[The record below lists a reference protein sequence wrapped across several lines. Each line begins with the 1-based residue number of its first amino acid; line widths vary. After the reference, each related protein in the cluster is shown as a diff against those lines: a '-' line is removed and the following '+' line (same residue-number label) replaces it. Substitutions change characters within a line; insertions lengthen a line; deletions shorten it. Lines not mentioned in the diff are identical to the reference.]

1 VSEIYRPYLKKGAK
15 TMINLFQTNPDDVQ
29 YIIDTLGQDVLVNN
43 HSVRAVITN
52 TPINQTSTAI
62 DYDDKKI
69 STLQPIK
76 CGDLVHYCDEDW
88 LIISEIN
95 GPRYSKYRGIMRV
108 CDYRIKFNFQGIV
121 KEFPAIVDGRV
132 FDVETGKYMTL
143 PASKI
148 VVTLQENQETLQIDV
163 GQRFVK
169 MGNGWRVEAIDRTE
183 KGLLKLW
190 CKQDQINDSVD
201 DIENEIADAKKY
213 VYAVD
218 IINSDTSISVG
229 DTLQLNVSVTL
240 NGQTVTDKTVIYT
253 SSDLDIA
260 TVDANGFVTGVDVGS
275 VTITAQLAE
284 TPDVKDIITLSVEQS
299 TQDNYVL
306 TIIGESEIKRTQT
319 KTWTAVLTNNGQQVT
334 MKPATWSVT
343 TTAGGI
349 TNLVSIVSQTSES
362 CTLKANE
369 TGYVKLICT
378 LNDGSLSAEME
389 IRVKGLI

>member
-1 VSEIYRPYLKKGAK
+1 
-15 TMINLFQTNPDDVQ
+15 MINLFQTNPDDIQ
-29 YIIDTLGQDVLVNN
+29 YIFDILGQDVLVNN

-52 TPINQTSTAI
+52 TPINQISTAI

-69 STLQPIK
+69 STLHPIK
-76 CGDLVHYCDEDW
+76 CGDLVHFCDEDW

-95 GPRYSKYRGIMRV
+95 GQRYSKYKGIMRV

-163 GQRFVK
+163 GQRFIK